1 MDILFRTTGVAM
13 AVQACTKAIDDWEG
27 GIEGITHTVAVT
39 CTNQGNPGF
48 DLLVNERLGLSSSV
62 DRTLLHGIGC
72 TGGLAIMRTA
82 AQIACGSTMRG
93 RPARILCYA
102 CEITTSN
109 VRYELD
115 AAAKCVD
122 TSQVCIAGALFSDA
136 AAAFV
141 LCNDLGLQTH
151 VKPVYE
157 LLDWETA
164 LIPET
169 KDELAYYAEADGTM
183 FRRMRDLQPPY
194 ADKTQVIVPCLAEL
208 FPNTLLLRVIK
219 CSRNCFPRFEGKL
232 PPTI

>member
-1 MDILFRTTGVAM
+1 M
-13 AVQACTKAIDDWEG
+13 AVQACTKAMNEWQGELDSV
-27 GIEGITHTVAVT
+27 THTVAVT

-48 DLLVNERLGLSSSV
+48 DLLVNEKLGLSSSV
-62 DRTLLHGIGC
+62 DRTLLHGVGC
-72 TGGLAIMRTA
+72 AGGLAIMRIA
-82 AQIACGSTMRG
+82 AQLACGSTLRG

-151 VKPVYE
+151 VRPVYE
-157 LLDWETA
+157 LLNWDTA

-169 KDELAYYAEADGTM
+169 KDELAYYAEAHGTRASVYVACN
-183 FRRMRDLQPPY
+183 RRML
-194 ADKTQVIVPCLAEL
+194 T
-208 FPNTLLLRVIK
+208 
-219 CSRNCFPRFEGKL
+219 
-232 PPTI
+232 